1 LKNCVETTIFQ
12 SAICVGASQIALMGR
27 RKIIFANF
35 SSPHRVNAPEKRLRM
50 SEYINNNEQRK
61 NTIKSILKKLHEGKS
76 ISEVKE
82 EFEKTFDGV
91 MASEISLVEAELIA
105 EGLPVEEIQNLC
117 DVHAEVFKGSI
128 EEIHMDKDVRLILG
142 HPVNTIIRE
151 NRAITKLIKNEV
163 ETSLEDKDGLLK
175 NLEKL
180 QFIDNH
186 YLKKENLIF
195 PIMEKHDITAPPKV
209 MWGVDDDI
217 RKELKNII
225 NDVKREIINKDEILE
240 LIQKIKDMIFKEENI
255 MIPMILE
262 EFKEDEWKLIAD
274 ESFELGFIIQ
284 DVPKYN
290 SNISQKENS
299 NEKSMENPIEKD
311 GLINLPSGKLTVEEL
326 TCMLNTLP
334 FDITFVD
341 KDDLVAYFTE
351 GKERAFPRT
360 RAIIGRNVSNCHPS
374 KSVHIVE
381 QIVEDFKSG
390 KKDNEDFWIKM
401 GEKYVLIRYFAVR
414 NSDNEYIGVI
424 EVTQDIKPIKEISG
438 EKRLMS

>member
-1 LKNCVETTIFQ
+1 
-12 SAICVGASQIALMGR
+12 
-27 RKIIFANF
+27 
-35 SSPHRVNAPEKRLRM
+35 M

-128 EEIHMDKDVRLILG
+128 EEIHMERDVRLILG

-151 NRAITKLIKNEV
+151 NREITKIIKKEV
-163 ETSLEDKDGLLK
+163 ESSIEDMKALV
-175 NLEKL
+175 NSLEKL
-180 QFIDNH
+180 QCIDNH
-186 YLKKENLIF
+186 YLKKENIIF

-217 RKELKNII
+217 RKELKKII
-225 NDVKREIINKDEILE
+225 NDVKSEVLNKEEIFD
-240 LIQKIKDMIFKEENI
+240 LIQKINDMIFKEENI

-262 EFKEDEWKLIAD
+262 EFTEDEWKLIAD
-274 ESFELGFIIQ
+274 ESYEIGFIVQ
-284 DVPKYN
+284 DVPRYAKIDIASDAKIN
-290 SNISQKENS
+290 SKE
-299 NEKSMENPIEKD
+299 ERIEKE
-311 GLINLPSGKLTVEEL
+311 GLINLPSGKFTVEEL

-351 GKERAFPRT
+351 GKERTFPRT

-390 KKDNEDFWIKM
+390 KKDNEDFWINM

-414 NSDNEYIGVI
+414 NSENEYLGVI
-424 EVTQDIKPIKEISG
+424 EITQDINPIKEISG